1 MVLQSSLGGWS
12 CARRVAALSLL
23 AFIGAAC
30 QTPDP
35 VVVNAA
41 FTPTSDLA
49 VRSPT
54 QIAVLAVEDGTAD
67 ADRPERRAGRHL
79 TLFRQEI
86 IRQLPGRLYTP
97 ITPVAVDTALANVPK
112 PAQGQS
118 LIQPAVLQKL
128 AGHAGEDAVFALRV
142 SGWDESNLAIDK
154 HVWFQLE
161 AVLLGSDGVLLWS
174 GQITGKVRAGGAG
187 VTPRDREGMSRSCVD
202 LAVSEMLQRLPRC
215 TR

>member
-23 AFIGAAC
+23 AFLGTAC

-49 VRSPT
+49 ARSPT

>member
-1 MVLQSSLGGWS
+1 MVLQSWMGGWS
-12 CARRVAALSLL
+12 CVRRVAVLSLL
-23 AFIGAAC
+23 ALVGASC

-41 FTPTSDLA
+41 FTPTPDLA
-49 VRSPT
+49 ARSPT

-67 ADRPERRAGRHL
+67 ADRPERRAARHL
-79 TLFRQEI
+79 TLFRQEV

-97 ITPVAVDTALANVPK
+97 ITPVAVDNALANVGK

-128 AGHAGEDAVFALRV
+128 AGHAGEDAIFALRV

-161 AVLLGSDGVLLWS
+161 AVLMGSDGALLWS
-174 GQITGKVRAGGAG
+174 GQIAGKVRAGGAG

-202 LAVSEMLQRLPRC
+202 LAVGEMLQRLPRC

>member
-1 MVLQSSLGGWS
+1 MVLQSSSGGWS
-12 CARRVAALSLL
+12 FARRVAALSLL
-23 AFIGAAC
+23 AFLGAAC

-49 VRSPT
+49 ARSPT
-54 QIAVLAVEDGTAD
+54 QIAVLAVEDGTVD

-202 LAVSEMLQRLPRC
+202 LAVSEMLLRLPRC